1 MSYEDSFRYSGWD
14 YFTPEIETF
23 IKYWQKADS
32 AEGAKKLLEATLSE
46 LQESEETVA
55 SASALLQRARSW
67 RDRGVPLKNLPLS
80 PNAPETEEEKI
91 LRLTKLALQYTEE
104 KECQ

>member
-1 MSYEDSFRYSGWD
+1 MSYEDSFRYYGWGN
-14 YFTPEIETF
+14 YTPEIETF

-32 AEGAKKLLEATLSE
+32 AEGAKELLETTLSE
-46 LQESEETVA
+46 LKGREETVA

-104 KECQ
+104 N